1 MRWSRAHIW
10 KWKSAFCPPAV
21 PPFCTHWPPG
31 GRSAP
36 RPNGRL
42 PSVHSSISPAIWPD
56 SSAGASRAAS
66 YLRTRA
72 DLLCHEHDAARCAA
86 CGVRLLQD
94 RSADSWRA
102 ELHSVLADRAFSS
115 SLPRRRVLAIGQTK
129 VAGWHLKPGA
139 IALFQ
144 NDYQLPLIDP
154 TVAAYVS
161 AFNEH
166 LFPILLVLGL
176 ATRFAALAL
185 LLMTAVIEIFVYP
198 GAWPTHGVWATCF
211 LLLLA
216 RGPGA
221 LSLDHLIARR
231 FALAS

>member
-1 MRWSRAHIW
+1 MNTM
-10 KWKSAFCPPAV
+10 PPVAL
-21 PPFCTHWPPG
+21 H
-31 GRSAP
+31 
-36 RPNGRL
+36 
-42 PSVHSSISPAIWPD
+42 
-56 SSAGASRAAS
+56 AAS
-66 YLRTRA
+66 GFFRIVQRTLGALNCIPYWPIALSARVFP
-72 DLLCHEHDAARCAA
+72 AA
-86 CGVRLLQD
+86 VFWQ
-94 RSADSWRA
+94 S
-102 ELHSVLADRAFSS
+102 
-115 SLPRRRVLAIGQTK
+115 GQTK
-129 VAGWHLKPGA
+129 VAGWHLKPSA

-231 FALAS
+231 YKTPPVA

>member
-1 MRWSRAHIW
+1 M
-10 KWKSAFCPPAV
+10 
-21 PPFCTHWPPG
+21 
-31 GRSAP
+31 
-36 RPNGRL
+36 NMML
-42 PSVHSSISPAIWPD
+42 PVALH
-56 SSAGASRAAS
+56 AAS
-66 YLRTRA
+66 GFFRVVQRPLGALNCIPYWPIALSARVFP
-72 DLLCHEHDAARCAA
+72 AA
-86 CGVRLLQD
+86 VFWQ
-94 RSADSWRA
+94 S
-102 ELHSVLADRAFSS
+102 
-115 SLPRRRVLAIGQTK
+115 GQTK

>member
-1 MRWSRAHIW
+1 VFWQS
-10 KWKSAFCPPAV
+10 
-21 PPFCTHWPPG
+21 
-31 GRSAP
+31 
-36 RPNGRL
+36 
-42 PSVHSSISPAIWPD
+42 
-56 SSAGASRAAS
+56 
-66 YLRTRA
+66 
-72 DLLCHEHDAARCAA
+72 
-86 CGVRLLQD
+86 
-94 RSADSWRA
+94 
-102 ELHSVLADRAFSS
+102 
-115 SLPRRRVLAIGQTK
+115 GQTK
-129 VAGWHLKPGA
+129 VAGWHLKPSA

-231 FALAS
+231 YKTPPVA